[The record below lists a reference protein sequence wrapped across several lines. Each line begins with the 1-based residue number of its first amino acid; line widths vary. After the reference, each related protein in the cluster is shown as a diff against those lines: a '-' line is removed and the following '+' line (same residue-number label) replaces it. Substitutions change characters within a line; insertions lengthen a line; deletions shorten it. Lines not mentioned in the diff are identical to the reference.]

1 MSDHTSFITN
11 ERLADRIRE
20 GYYPYGY
27 FVNGRLVGFV
37 SLTDLGGGVFELNN
51 LGVLPEHRRRGYG
64 KELLDFCKEK
74 VKELGGCKIT
84 IGIIEE
90 NTVLR
95 DWYAANGFVHTG
107 TKKFDH
113 MPFTAGF
120 MEWRIG

>member
-1 MSDHTSFITN
+1 SFITN

-51 LGVLPEHRRRGYG
+51 LDVLPEHRRRGYG

-74 VKELGGCKIT
+74 MKELGGCKIT

-120 MEWRIG
+120 MEWRVG